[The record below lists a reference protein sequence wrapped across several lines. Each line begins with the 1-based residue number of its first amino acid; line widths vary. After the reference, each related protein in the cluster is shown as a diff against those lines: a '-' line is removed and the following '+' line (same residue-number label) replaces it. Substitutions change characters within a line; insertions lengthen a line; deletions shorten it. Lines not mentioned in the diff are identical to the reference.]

1 MNRLLFTL
9 CLALLAV
16 TATGCG
22 PECEYLATRC
32 DGPIVEVC
40 DPNGFWARAMNCDD
54 IRDTDGNSWRC
65 CAAVNIYGSSLGH
78 TCVPDAQCFE
88 EDR

>member
-1 MNRLLFTL
+1 MRRLLFIL
-9 CLALLAV
+9 CLASVSTLGS
-16 TATGCG
+16 GCG

-32 DGPIVEVC
+32 NGPIVEVC

-54 IRDTDGNSWRC
+54 IQDADGRSWRC
-65 CAAVNIYGSSLGH
+65 CASVNIYGSSLGH
-78 TCVPDAQCFE
+78 TCVPGALCFQ